1 MPVNPSNF
9 YEVQAKALIKDLREQ
24 KQLSY
29 KELARRLSSEG
40 VDIDVQVLINK
51 VNLGK
56 YSFVFALQ
64 LLAAMGASTLNVPVK
79 HSRSAK
85 TSEAVRGSA

>member
-1 MPVNPSNF
+1 MPVRPSNF
-9 YEVQAKALIKDLREQ
+9 YEVRAKALIKDLREQ
-24 KQLSY
+24 KQLPY
-29 KELARRLSSEG
+29 KELARRLASEG

-64 LLAAMGASTLNVPVK
+64 LLAAMGAQTLNVPLRHRPAVK
-79 HSRSAK
+79 SDK
-85 TSEAVRGSA
+85 

>member
-1 MPVNPSNF
+1 MPVSPDNF

-64 LLAAMGASTLNVPVK
+64 LLAAMGAQTLKVPVK
-79 HSRSAK
+79 HRPTMNPDK
-85 TSEAVRGSA
+85 